1 MMPGLRPRRRL
12 GLWLAVLVCSS
23 ALALGARLALMEW
36 YPVNYRPQIARCGG
50 EHGLDP
56 YLVAAV
62 IRAES
67 RFRPKATSPQ
77 GARGLMQ
84 IMPETGRWVAEQMG
98 LPYQDDFLYEPE
110 YNIRVGCW
118 YLAALLREFAGDPVL
133 ALAAYNGGLTNVN
146 TWLSERRWTGEVA
159 QIPFPETRH
168 YVAAVLRDQKRYR
181 FLYGE
186 WR

>member
-1 MMPGLRPRRRL
+1 
-12 GLWLAVLVCSS
+12 
-23 ALALGARLALMEW
+23 LGARLALTQL
-36 YPVNYRPQIARCGG
+36 YPVSFRTHIARCGE

-56 YLVAAV
+56 HLVAAV

-67 RFRPKATSPQ
+67 RFRPDATSPQ

-84 IMPETGRWVAEQMG
+84 VMPGTGRWVAEQMG
-98 LPYQDDFLYEPE
+98 LPYDDDLLYDPE

-146 TWLSERRWTGEVA
+146 IWLSERRWTGEVVH
-159 QIPFPETRH
+159 IPFPETRH
-168 YVAAVLRDQKRYR
+168 YVAAVLRDQRRYR
-181 FLYGE
+181 IIYGE

>member
-1 MMPGLRPRRRL
+1 L
-12 GLWLAVLVCSS
+12 VLVAVFATVLGGSLVLERLYPLAYGS
-23 ALALGARLALMEW
+23 A
-36 YPVNYRPQIARCGG
+36 VNQCAA

-67 RFRPKATSPQ
+67 RFRPEVTSPQ

-98 LPYQDDFLYEPE
+98 LAFDAAYLYEPE
-110 YNIRVGCW
+110 YNIQVGCW
-118 YLAALLREFAGDPVL
+118 YLATLLRQYAQDPVL
-133 ALAAYNGGLTNVN
+133 ALAAYNGGMTNVDN
-146 TWLSERRWTGEVA
+146 WLNDQQWTGERHTLE
-159 QIPFPETRH
+159 QIPFSETRH
-168 YVAAVLRDQKRYR
+168 YVAVVLRDQQRYR